1 MPKVI
6 KIRKGLN
13 IPIVGEAEKILV
25 RPKPSATYAVKPIDF
40 WGITPR
46 LCVEPGDTVKAG
58 SPLFVDKQR
67 PQIAFTSPV
76 SGTVADVVR
85 GARRAIQEVVITPSA
100 EQEYEQFEAA
110 DPTKLSREQVV
121 ELMLRSG
128 MWAHLTQRPFGV
140 VADPDAQ
147 PKGIYISCFDTAPLA
162 VDMDFALQGDGKSFQ
177 AGIEALRKLTTGE
190 VHLGINAEYPETRL
204 LSGIKNV
211 QKHYFVGP
219 HPAGNV
225 GVQIAQVDP
234 INKGEVVWT
243 IRPQSVIMLGRLFLK
258 GIYDASLV
266 VATAGSGVAKPR
278 YYQAIQGARVDG
290 ILEGVMAD
298 DDRPMRII
306 SGNVLTGRRVEREGH
321 LGFADNLISV
331 IPEGKYHEFFGW
343 MAPGFGKYSAS
354 RTFLSSLRFGK
365 RYDLDTNYHGEERA
379 YVVTGQYEKV
389 MPFDIY
395 PVYLIKAIM
404 AGDIERMEQL
414 GIYEVI
420 EEDMALCEYV
430 CTSKIEVQEVLR
442 RGINTMMAELS

>member
-13 IPIVGEAEKILV
+13 IPLVGDAEKILV
-25 RPKPSATYAVKPIDF
+25 RPKLSATYAVKPIDF

-46 LCVEPGDTVKAG
+46 PCVEPGDTVRAG
-58 SPLFVDKQR
+58 SPLFADKER
-67 PQIAFTSPV
+67 PQIVFTSPV
-76 SGTVADVVR
+76 SGRVVDVVR
-85 GARRAIQEVVITPSA
+85 GARRAIQEVVVEPSA
-100 EQEYEQFEAA
+100 EMEYEQFEAA
-110 DPTKLSREQVV
+110 DPIKLSREQVV
-121 ELMLRSG
+121 DKMLRSG
-128 MWAHLTQRPFGV
+128 LWPHLTQRPFGV
-140 VADPDAQ
+140 VAQPDAK

-162 VDMDFALQGDGKSFQ
+162 IDIDFALQGDDKAFQ
-177 AGIEALRKLTTGE
+177 AGVEALRKLTDGQ
-190 VHLGINAEYPETRL
+190 VHLGISAEYPESKL
-204 LSGIKNV
+204 LGRIKNV
-211 QKHYFVGP
+211 EKHYFAGP

-243 IRPQSVIMLGRLFLK
+243 MRPQSVLMLGRLFLQ
-258 GIYDASLV
+258 GIYDASMV
-266 VATAGSGVAKPR
+266 VATAGSGVDKPR

-290 ILEGVMAD
+290 LLGASPND
-298 DDRPMRII
+298 GSRALRII
-306 SGNVLTGRRVEREGH
+306 SGNVLTGRRVEASGH
-321 LGFADNLISV
+321 LGFADNLITV
-331 IPEGKYHEFFGW
+331 IPEGRYHEFFGW
-343 MAPGFGKYSAS
+343 LAPGFGKYSAS
-354 RTFLSSLRFGK
+354 RSFPSWLRFGK

-404 AGDIERMEQL
+404 AGDVERMEQL

-430 CTSKIEVQEVLR
+430 CTSKIEVQQVLR
-442 RGINTMMAELS
+442 QGINTMMAELS

>member
-13 IPIVGEAEKILV
+13 IPLVGDAEKILV
-25 RPKPSATYAVKPIDF
+25 RPKPSASYAVKPIDF

-46 LCVEPGDTVKAG
+46 LCVDLGDTVRAG

-85 GARRAIQEVVITPSA
+85 GARRAIQEVVVTPDA
-100 EQEYEQFEAA
+100 EMGYEQFEAA
-110 DPTKLSREQVV
+110 DPATLSREQVV
-121 ELMLRSG
+121 DMMLRSG
-128 MWAHLTQRPFGV
+128 LWPHLTQRPFGV
-140 VADPDAQ
+140 VADPEAQ

-162 VDMDFALQGDGKSFQ
+162 VDIDFALQGDDKTFQ
-177 AGIEALRKLTTGE
+177 AGIEALRKLTPGE
-190 VHLGINAEYPETRL
+190 VHLGINAEYPESKL
-204 LSGIKNV
+204 LGRIKNV
-211 QKHYFVGP
+211 QKHYFSGP

-225 GVQIAQVDP
+225 GVQIAQIDP

-243 IRPQSVIMLGRLFLK
+243 MRPQSVLMLGRLFLK

-278 YYQAIQGARVDG
+278 YHQTIQGARVDG
-290 ILEGVMAD
+290 LLDWAGGEGD
-298 DDRPMRII
+298 IELRII
-306 SGNVLTGRRVEREGH
+306 SGNVLTGRKVDSMGH
-321 LGFADNLISV
+321 LGFGDNLITV
-331 IPEGKYHEFFGW
+331 IPEGRYHEFFGW
-343 MAPGFGKYSAS
+343 LAPGFGKYSAS
-354 RTFLSSLRFGK
+354 RSFLSSLRFGK
-365 RYDLDTNYHGEERA
+365 RFNLDTNYHGEARA

-442 RGINTMMAELS
+442 RGINTMMTELA